1 MKSAMAA
8 EEKLLGIDKP
18 KAVESYE
25 KYRKGL
31 HQTWTRAAELVSPA
45 PRGHFLREFGQ
56 SDRDIVENASQEAS
70 VPQALAMLNGS
81 LITQLNSGWSTLAMN
96 LRKATTPEEKINS
109 LFLSLYNRKPTAK
122 EKALILQKLDAAAGS
137 KTIWDDIVMAAIST
151 QRFLFID

>member
-1 MKSAMAA
+1 
-8 EEKLLGIDKP
+8 
-18 KAVESYE
+18 
-25 KYRKGL
+25 
-31 HQTWTRAAELVSPA
+31 
-45 PRGHFLREFGQ
+45 
-56 SDRDIVENASQEAS
+56 
-70 VPQALAMLNGS
+70 
-81 LITQLNSGWSTLAMN
+81 MN